1 MTKISL
7 PLSLTTVPECAKVRL
22 DLVGGS
28 GDVHLCQRPIFVG
41 DAEMSPYEIT
51 YPGGSTEYWN
61 EEEKKLEL
69 DLEDDILKGCVLS
82 HGGSIVNE
90 TIKNLRNA

>member
-1 MTKISL
+1 MSIVGVSNL
-7 PLSLTTVPECAKVRL
+7 PSNVSK
-22 DLVGGS
+22 
-28 GDVHLCQRPIFVG
+28 
-41 DAEMSPYEIT
+41 DASQMYS
-51 YPGGSTEYWN
+51 SNLFNLLTEYWN

>member
-1 MTKISL
+1 MYSSNL
-7 PLSLTTVPECAKVRL
+7 FNLL
-22 DLVGGS
+22 
-28 GDVHLCQRPIFVG
+28 
-41 DAEMSPYEIT
+41 
-51 YPGGSTEYWN
+51 TEYWN

-69 DLEDDILKGCVLS
+69 DLGDDILKGCVLS